1 MNLVELY
8 ASLLVAQHGNIQ
20 VEGNRVLVRDAQ
32 GDITEYILQGN
43 GELWLIKDRE
53 LLLLRNAL
61 TRIIADLTK
70 IKANLGMA

>member
-1 MNLVELY
+1 MNLTELY
-8 ASLLVAQHGNIQ
+8 LSLPVTQHDNIR
-20 VEGNRVLVRDAQ
+20 VEGNRVLVKDTQ
-32 GDITEYILQGN
+32 GDIAEYILQGN

-70 IKANLGMA
+70 IKTKLGIT